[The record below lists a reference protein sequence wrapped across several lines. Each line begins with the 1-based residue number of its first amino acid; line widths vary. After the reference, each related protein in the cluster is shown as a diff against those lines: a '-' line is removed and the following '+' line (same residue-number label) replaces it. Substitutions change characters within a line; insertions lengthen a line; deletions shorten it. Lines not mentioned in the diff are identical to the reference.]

1 MRLTFSLKSVS
12 KSYFIRKVIP
22 TRHSGNHAAYTYSTS
37 PAMVFHFL
45 SPGVERNMQD
55 RPAWLPEYPAAP
67 FHATATPGRRSG
79 CRVLRQRYHY
89 HPDFKT
95 ACQRCPMPG
104 MPLIFFLLLLRS
116 LVPPASKSCHIL
128 LSRQIFLREALP
140 SSSSN
145 VPDVLCPY
153 ILIFRSG
160 RYKTA
165 RTFIVKVRCL
175 PICL

>member
-1 MRLTFSLKSVS
+1 MPDTPTVWYRKNMYTACLSLKSVS
-12 KSYFIRKVIP
+12 KPYFIHKITP
-22 TRHSGNHAAYTYSTS
+22 TRHAGYHAAITS
-37 PAMVFHFL
+37 GMVFHFL
-45 SPGVERNMQD
+45 SPGVGRNMQD

-67 FHATATPGRRSG
+67 FHATAIPGRRPG

-145 VPDVLCPY
+145 VPDVLFPY

-160 RYKTA
+160 R
-165 RTFIVKVRCL
+165 
-175 PICL
+175 

>member
-1 MRLTFSLKSVS
+1 MPDTPTVWYRKNMYTACLSLKSVS
-12 KSYFIRKVIP
+12 KPYFIHKITP
-22 TRHSGNHAAYTYSTS
+22 TRHAGYHAAITS
-37 PAMVFHFL
+37 GMVFHFP
-45 SPGVERNMQD
+45 SPGVGRNMQD

-67 FHATATPGRRSG
+67 FHATAIPGRRSG

-140 SSSSN
+140 
-145 VPDVLCPY
+145 PIIFQCPGCFVSLHTD
-153 ILIFRSG
+153 IPFRQ
-160 RYKTA
+160 
-165 RTFIVKVRCL
+165 V
-175 PICL
+175 